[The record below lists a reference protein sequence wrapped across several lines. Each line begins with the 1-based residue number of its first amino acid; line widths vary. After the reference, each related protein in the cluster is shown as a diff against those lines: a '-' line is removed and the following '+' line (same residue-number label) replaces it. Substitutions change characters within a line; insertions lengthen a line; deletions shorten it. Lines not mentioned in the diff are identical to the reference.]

1 MSSANPLRIS
11 VADLLRRPGATRSV
25 DIDAPVTGLDNGV
38 AVVGPGEPVH
48 VGVTLERISE
58 GIVVRG
64 DVDVTWRAECS
75 RCVKPI
81 AGTISVHVDE
91 LYEPNPL
98 AGETYGLDDD
108 ILDLEPMVRDAVAL
122 ELPAAPLCRDDCAGL
137 CPRCGADHNE
147 TACDCVVDETDS
159 RWAALRSLE
168 I

>member
-25 DIDAPVTGLDNGV
+25 DVEAPVAGLDNGV
-38 AVVGPGEPVH
+38 AAVAPDDAVH
-48 VGVTLERISE
+48 VAVTLERISE

-64 DVDVTWRAECS
+64 EVDATWRSECS

-81 AGTISVHVDE
+81 SGPVSVHVDE

-108 ILDLEPMVRDAVAL
+108 ILDLEPLVRDAVRL
-122 ELPAAPLCRDDCAGL
+122 ELPGAPLCRDDCAGL
-137 CPRCGADHNE
+137 CPGCGVDHNE
-147 TACDCVVDETDS
+147 TACDCVVEESDS

>member
-11 VADLLRRPGATRSV
+11 VADLLRRPGATRAV
-25 DIDAPVTGLDNGV
+25 DVSAPVAGLDNGV
-38 AVVGPGEPVH
+38 VTVGSDAPVH
-48 VGVTLERISE
+48 VSVTLERISE

-64 DVDVTWRAECS
+64 EVDATWRAECS

-81 AGTISVHVDE
+81 SGAITVHVDE

-98 AGETYGLDDD
+98 AGETYALDDD
-108 ILDLEPMVRDAVAL
+108 ILDLEPLARDAVRL
-122 ELPAAPLCRDDCAGL
+122 ELPNAPLCRDDCAGL
-137 CPRCGADHNE
+137 CPSCGVDHNE
-147 TACDCVVDETDS
+147 TACDCVADVTDS